1 MRDDGHTLR
10 AGLLPLDAEQARALR
25 DAARAGANLPVDW
38 ENVAEEIESLG
49 RSDRREITSRLA
61 TIM

>member
-1 MRDDGHTLR
+1 MTEALYEQDFYRWTQ
-10 AGLLPLDAEQARALR
+10 EQARVLR
-25 DAARAGANLPVDW
+25 DAARVGVNLPVDW

-61 TIM
+61 TIA